1 MGFFSRLFIPRGV
14 RRAVHPGSAVK
25 RALTPKR
32 VVGGE
37 PQADNL
43 IMQRYCPVCHKL
55 IDMKRFSEATRPS
68 DVAGPWHFERHTR
81 EDYSGG
87 TATQRVCPGSGKN
100 EHDARDT
107 W

>member
-1 MGFFSRLFIPRGV
+1 MGERVSACHPAPSATVPIG
-14 RRAVHPGSAVK
+14 RR
-25 RALTPKR
+25 TI
-32 VVGGE
+32 
-37 PQADNL
+37 L

-55 IDMKRFSEATRPS
+55 IDMRRFSDATRPS
-68 DVAGPWHFERHTR
+68 DVADPWHFERHAR

-87 TATQRVCPGSGKN
+87 TATQRVWPGSDKN